1 MQPKVK
7 DFIGG
12 RHPVQEALES
22 GIPVDAVWLADGAK
36 GLAESMIRET
46 CKLRRIPL
54 KVVPS
59 AALNRIWNGNHQGV
73 IAWRSAIEFSRLEDI
88 VPAIYE
94 KGETPLFVLLD
105 GITDVRNAGAIARS
119 ALAAGA
125 HALIVGMRDVARFNE
140 DAVKAS
146 AGALLHLP
154 VCREEPLWSAARYLK
169 DSGIKLA
176 GAALKGSVL
185 PFDADLRDP
194 LCLIMGSEHDGISDK
209 LNKLLDIRIRIPQ
222 SRSVDSY
229 NVSVA
234 AGILLYETMRQRGT
248 FSEEGLSK
256 EGLRV

>member
-1 MQPKVK
+1 MTSIIELYILMRQKSK
-7 DFIGG
+7 EFIGG

-22 GIPVDAVWLADGAK
+22 GIPVDAIWLADGAK
-36 GLAESMIRET
+36 GPAESQIREI
-46 CKLRRIPL
+46 CKARRIPL

-59 AALNRIWNGNHQGV
+59 MALNRIWNGNHQGV
-73 IAWRSAIEFSRLEDI
+73 IAWLSAVDFARLEDI
-88 VPAIYE
+88 VPLVYE

-146 AGALLHLP
+146 AGALLHIP
-154 VCREEPLWSAARYLK
+154 VCREEPLWSAAKYLK

-176 GAALKGSVL
+176 GAVLAGSIL
-185 PFDADLRDP
+185 PFAAELREP
-194 LCLIMGSEHDGISDK
+194 LCLVMGSEHEGISDK
-209 LNKLLDIRIRIPQ
+209 LEKQLDIRIRIPQ
-222 SRSVDSY
+222 STQVNSY

-234 AGILLYETMRQRGT
+234 TGILLYETMRQRGS
-248 FSEEGLSK
+248 FIE
-256 EGLRV
+256 